1 MRYSTYSTY
10 CMDPGGSGCSVGCL
24 VRYSTYSTYSMDPGG
39 SGCSVGCLVRYS
51 TYSTYSI
58 VEVQRVAQLCV
69 FGQDGLTSPAR
80 VCAKAGV
87 SAPNCASLGKA
98 DLYAFGRASA
108 WSVPLKGRPPCR
120 ELLAVVQGPQSLR
133 HGDRLV
139 GPELSPLAHRVLDT
153 LRRHFHED
161 AALQHRARVRVEDLV
176 KSSMRSG
183 GQIFAM
189 SSKLWWSFARS
200 CTVMIL
206 NVSAGT
212 FTSL

>member
-1 MRYSTYSTY
+1 MELGEGCIAARRPTVWARRPVLTG
-10 CMDPGGSGCSVGCL
+10 CGVPGK
-24 VRYSTYSTYSMDPGG
+24 GG
-39 SGCSVGCLVRYS
+39 NGPR
-51 TYSTYSI
+51 
-58 VEVQRVAQLCV
+58 
-69 FGQDGLTSPAR
+69 
-80 VCAKAGV
+80 
-87 SAPNCASLGKA
+87 

-108 WSVPLKGRPPCR
+108 WSVPSKGRPPCR
-120 ELLAVVQGPQSLR
+120 ELLAVVQGPQTLR

-139 GPELSPLAHRVLDT
+139 GPELSLLAHRVLDT
-153 LRRHFHED
+153 LRRDFHED

-176 KSSMRSG
+176 KRASAHSNPSSMRSG

-212 FTSL
+212 FTLL